1 MSVLV
6 VGLSHRTAEVGLLE
20 RVSITGPAAEAL
32 LADLIGAEPVCE
44 VVLLSTCNRVEIYAD
59 VDRFHGGVNEL
70 GTLLARHT
78 GVPVGELTPH
88 MYVHYEDRAVQHLF
102 SVACGL
108 DSMVVGEGQILGQ
121 IKTALAL
128 AQAKGTAGRVLNDL
142 AQQALRVGKRAHSE
156 TGIDGAGRSLMT
168 VGLGQAQAWMGS
180 VEGARALV
188 VGAGSMSALAATT
201 LHREGVGHIVVANRT
216 FASAERLAESVG
228 GRAVPMSALPDAL
241 DASDLVVSC
250 TGAAGLVIGRAEVEA
265 VRDARRERGVDRP
278 LVLMDLALPR
288 DIDPSV
294 RDLDGVTLID
304 LELLAQVSAGTAA
317 AADVDVVRK
326 IVHDEVEAYAIA
338 QQALQVAPT
347 VVALRSMGS
356 DIVRA
361 ELDRLGGRMPEMDER
376 VRAEVEQTVRRVV
389 DKLLHAPTVRV
400 KQLAGRPGGSSYADA
415 LRMLFDLDPGTPEVV
430 RRADSP
436 DSVAAADIQDALR
449 VVNSPNSAN
458 SSISEATSGSSGSV
472 DLSNSFNSVNSVEG
486 AA

>member
-20 RVSITGPAAEAL
+20 RVSVTGSAAEAL
-32 LADLIGAEPVCE
+32 LADLIAAEPVGE

-70 GTLLARHT
+70 GSLLARHT

-128 AQAKGTAGRVLNDL
+128 AQAKGTAGRVLNEL

-168 VGLGQAQAWMGS
+168 VGLAQAQESMGS

-216 FASAERLAESVG
+216 YASAERLAESVH

-241 DASDLVVSC
+241 DAADLVVSC
-250 TGAAGLVIGRAEVEA
+250 TGAAGLVIGRADVEA
-265 VRDARRERGVDRP
+265 VRDARRERGVERP
-278 LVLMDLALPR
+278 LVVIDLALPR
-288 DIDPSV
+288 DIDPGV

-304 LELLAQVSAGTAA
+304 LELLAEVSAGTAA
-317 AADVDVVRK
+317 ADDVDVVRK

-338 QQALQVAPT
+338 QQAQQVAPT

-430 RRADSP
+430 RRADAP
-436 DSVAAADIQDALR
+436 DAVR
-449 VVNSPNSAN
+449 VVAQADGGKSAN
-458 SSISEATSGSSGSV
+458 SSIPPATSGPSGPV
-472 DLSNSFNSVNSVEG
+472 DLSNSLSSFNSVNSVEG